1 MALET
6 RIKKIKKVIGGKM
19 VNGEQ
24 IIYKVVKEKPKKAT
38 KKAEEI

>member
-24 IIYKVVKEKPKKAT
+24 IVYKVKKDEPKKPKKSS
-38 KKAEEI
+38 